1 MVKVFKEAKHQ
12 ALERGLGPA
21 EARQGMEMFQ
31 KTGVLG
37 QARAR
42 ARDKLG
48 LGPVQE
54 AGSGELAELL
64 KETFKGKDE

>member
-1 MVKVFKEAKHQ
+1 
-12 ALERGLGPA
+12 
-21 EARQGMEMFQ
+21 MEMFQ